1 MLTDGDNYQC
11 GASTPGVKEASIPS
25 PISRAGKNHL
35 HELGASAHPL
45 GWAHQLCRIQASKG
59 GLMLMM
65 QSLAQEVAEQQIRVN
80 GIAPGAIKTPI
91 NEEEWS
97 DPAKLEKLLDL
108 IPYGRIGDPED
119 VAKAAI

>member
-1 MLTDGDNYQC
+1 
-11 GASTPGVKEASIPS
+11 
-25 PISRAGKNHL
+25 
-35 HELGASAHPL
+35 
-45 GWAHQLCRIQASKG
+45 
-59 GLMLMM
+59 MLMM
-65 QSLAQEVAEQQIRVN
+65 QSLAQEVAEQQISVN